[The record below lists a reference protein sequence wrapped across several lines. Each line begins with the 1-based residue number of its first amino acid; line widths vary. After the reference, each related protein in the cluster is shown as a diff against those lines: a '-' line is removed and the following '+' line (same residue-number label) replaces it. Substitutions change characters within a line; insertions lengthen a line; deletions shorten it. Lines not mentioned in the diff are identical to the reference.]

1 MFARQGE
8 DSRGCRITVEFH
20 GGDHG
25 GVPDHSLEGVETR
38 IKDGKSVGPLWL
50 FLFRLGTTALGVA
63 AHVSK
68 MLRGVRSGGEEAEA
82 KLFGDVQ
89 TCRR

>member
-8 DSRGCRITVEFH
+8 DSRGGRITVEFH

-38 IKDGKSVGPLWL
+38 IKDGKSMGPLWL
-50 FLFRLGTTALGVA
+50 FLLRFGTTALGVA
-63 AHVSK
+63 AHISK
-68 MLRGVRSGGEEAEA
+68 CLEE
-82 KLFGDVQ
+82 
-89 TCRR
+89 